1 MSFIIFTKLNGNL
14 DFSNDKDVISEKQNN
29 KRIIQKEGENIRTF
43 KNLKKEKEYLREIR
57 RG

>member
-1 MSFIIFTKLNGNL
+1 MSFIVFTKLNGNL

-43 KNLKKEKEYLREIR
+43 KNLKKRKGIFKRN
-57 RG
+57 